1 MSPALLQICSGV
13 EDGELKM
20 DHDEVD
26 PKTMNSILTTIAG
39 RKHQVQAVD
48 AESLAVF
55 AESMFGSGEVD
66 DLYKF
71 IAERRYFG
79 QPASSEHLSKLE
91 YQLGVKIIMREVFE
105 KDMLADVLPG
115 KTRAP
120 FHTGCNWV
128 VDLDEEPAPAS
139 FEEIEG
145 EGFAVELKEHLANCI
160 SKPTASGKRKSFG
173 AKAPRR
179 STPSAKSAAKPKTGR
194 RRGRPAKLK
203 VDDEATVEDEEEKKK
218 VEKEEEEEEEEEQVE
233 EQEEEEE
240 EQEEEEEPVKKDEQV
255 EEPAKK
261 KQRSTRGTV
270 KGVEEE
276 EEDN

>member
-1 MSPALLQICSGV
+1 VLPPALLQIVSGV

-20 DHDEVD
+20 EHNEVE

-71 IAERRYFG
+71 LAERRYFA
-79 QPASSEHLSKLE
+79 QPASSEHLSRLE
-91 YQLGVKIIMREVFE
+91 YQLGVKIIARDVFE
-105 KDMLADVLPG
+105 QVDMLADVLPG

-128 VDLDEEPAPAS
+128 IDLEEEPAS

-145 EGFAVELKEHLANCI
+145 EGFAEDLKEHLANCLA
-160 SKPTASGKRKSFG
+160 KPTASGKRKSFG
-173 AKAPRR
+173 AKAPRK
-179 STPSAKSAAKPKTGR
+179 SPVSAKSASKPKPKTGR
-194 RRGRPAKLK
+194 PRGRPAKVK
-203 VDDEATVEDEEEKKK
+203 TVDDEETVED
-218 VEKEEEEEEEEEQVE
+218 EEEEEEEEE
-233 EQEEEEE
+233 
-240 EQEEEEEPVKKDEQV
+240 EEPEMKKT
-255 EEPAKK
+255 
-261 KQRSTRGTV
+261 RTRGTV
-270 KGVEEE
+270 HVVEEE
-276 EEDN
+276 QDEQDN